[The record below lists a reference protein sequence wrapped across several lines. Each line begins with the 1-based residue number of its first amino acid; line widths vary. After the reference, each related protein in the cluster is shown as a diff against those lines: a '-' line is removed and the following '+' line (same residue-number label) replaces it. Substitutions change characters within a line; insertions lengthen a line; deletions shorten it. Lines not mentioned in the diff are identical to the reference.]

1 MFKFISAI
9 FMSLVLALVCW
20 AGVTTH
26 IQYDGEIEET
36 QMVEGTINGKKVK
49 IAVVNGFLPN
59 EILEGNDKGKEVEFR
74 NFVFN
79 KKTPYKKGQKVEY
92 EFGKKGIGITESRTD
107 KEGNTTVEREYVT
120 NIYKLKE

>member
-1 MFKFISAI
+1 MLKFISSI
-9 FMSLVLALVCW
+9 FLSLMLVLVAW
-20 AGVTTH
+20 AGVSTN

-36 QMVEGTINGKKVK
+36 QMVEGTIAGKKVK

-59 EILEGNDKGKEVEFR
+59 EILEGNDKGKEVSYR

-92 EFGKKGIGITESRTD
+92 EFGKKGIGITESVTD
-107 KEGNTTVEREYVT
+107 KDGKETITNEYVT